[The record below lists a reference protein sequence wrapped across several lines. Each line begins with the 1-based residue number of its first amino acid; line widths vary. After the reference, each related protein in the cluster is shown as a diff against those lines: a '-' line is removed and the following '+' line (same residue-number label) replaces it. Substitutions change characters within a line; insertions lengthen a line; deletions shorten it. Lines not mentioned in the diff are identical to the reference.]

1 MVIRVTSYEAATW
14 SPRLDNASAPQSQST
29 SPRTPPTTGETTTVT
44 ASSPTLA
51 IHHNKH
57 PDPCL
62 PVLAIQAHPSHPH
75 LLITSLYD
83 GTIQELYFKRQ
94 QSTEIANCQVLFP
107 ADAILF
113 SAFDFANHGRE
124 LWASD
129 TAGGLVHCNLCQPK
143 SSARCWTASKK
154 KIGCLSICPHF
165 GDRLAV
171 TAGLNQEMR

>member
-1 MVIRVTSYEAATW
+1 MSSRSHVLRSRDLVTSTRQRVGPAKF
-14 SPRLDNASAPQSQST
+14 ASVLMSL
-29 SPRTPPTTGETTTVT
+29 E
-44 ASSPTLA
+44 
-51 IHHNKH
+51 H
-57 PDPCL
+57 PCL